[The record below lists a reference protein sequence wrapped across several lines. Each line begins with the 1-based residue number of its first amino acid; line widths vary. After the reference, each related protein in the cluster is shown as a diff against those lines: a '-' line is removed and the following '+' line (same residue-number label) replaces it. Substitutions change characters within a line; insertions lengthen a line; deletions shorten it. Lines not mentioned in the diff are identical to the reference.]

1 MPSSCLK
8 SSVSSFLSC
17 RFKYKIRNMA
27 YNTLLTN
34 TSYLYFI
41 PLHYSFATPAPH
53 CSSNPHTIH
62 SLPLL
67 SLSFPAD
74 WSHLNSWSLILNT
87 LWCCPATILYFF
99 GPLTQMTI
107 PYLSFSPPTSNTS
120 FLILTLSWLSFPLFH
135 WKCRITQ
142 NRPSQSSLHHIRPL
156 QCIYSLYSTFLL
168 TSREELSM
176 LLPKSIPSACTLDL
190 FFSPLHR
197 MSLWQFS
204 PLWMLVSLFALHN
217 PPNTET
223 CYCFS
228 YFKKRVS
235 LLIPSLTLGIVLF
248 LFLFFCKI
256 LRYIHYLQFLSFIKF
271 GTHSNRLFLHS
282 RVWTIS
288 CYLQILKLSCPCN
301 DRTLNICLII
311 EWMND

>member
-156 QCIYSLYSTFLL
+156 QCIYSLHSTFLL

-228 YFKKRVS
+228 YF
-235 LLIPSLTLGIVLF
+235 
-248 LFLFFCKI
+248 
-256 LRYIHYLQFLSFIKF
+256 
-271 GTHSNRLFLHS
+271 
-282 RVWTIS
+282 
-288 CYLQILKLSCPCN
+288 
-301 DRTLNICLII
+301 
-311 EWMND
+311 